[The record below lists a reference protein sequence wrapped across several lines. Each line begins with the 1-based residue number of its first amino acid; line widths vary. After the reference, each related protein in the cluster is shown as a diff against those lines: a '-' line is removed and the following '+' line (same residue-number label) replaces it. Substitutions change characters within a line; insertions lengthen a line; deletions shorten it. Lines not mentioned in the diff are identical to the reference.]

1 MKKERKRKVQ
11 TKTVKDTAKTKLDKE
26 EYDPSVSSSQLPN
39 DANRK
44 IVPAFGKKQ
53 KLSSTV
59 GREQNGQD
67 ETTQSQGIAS
77 VYTTCTVTDAD
88 QKLKEDK
95 KEMVVFEDR
104 IPVDTSNTIA
114 NELDQK
120 PEMNSKNCEHLL
132 SSDCADQLVLP
143 SNNSDAMMET
153 DIEISYSPN
162 INRSPVSD
170 TPEVHPD
177 EMSFIPDKIPDEMS
191 LLPEKNPDEMLL
203 LPEKNP
209 DEMPLLPDKIPKE
222 MSFIPDKVPGEMS
235 LIPDKIP
242 GEMSL
247 IPDKTPDKM
256 SLIPDK
262 IPGEMSLIPDK
273 VPGEMSLI
281 PDKITDLD
289 DRSFKPISSLTRS
302 TSMNKLE
309 VHPSEIVSTDHA
321 NILSKD
327 EHSKMVQNELEN
339 KAENSGN
346 IAVSEVENEIGDLS
360 NVTMKEN
367 STEEKENGS
376 EFVDSQSKTCSQSS
390 ENEVEHFEG
399 TQVFIPEEIEA
410 IEDELTQAFPQLE
423 DKQKYE
429 TVNITGTYIPEAQ
442 QTSKNIQSI
451 LEIQHNLSLEDRT
464 SANNGKIAESCCSQ
478 KPMENPS
485 ITDDTEITVSDKEDV
500 LQSSKCE
507 LQKVPITSQTLDMC
521 RESEEMTDSQ
531 LCTIDW
537 VEEFTLPDK
546 IERKPFLHDGTTV
559 VQGLIRELS
568 QLNTMILRTKREME
582 STRRQLHQGQASV
595 HTTTWN
601 RNQPLRTFNKH

>member
-11 TKTVKDTAKTKLDKE
+11 TKTVKDTDKTKLDKE

-39 DANRK
+39 DANIRK

-67 ETTQSQGIAS
+67 ETTQSQGIVS

-95 KEMVVFEDR
+95 KEKVVFEDR

-114 NELDQK
+114 NELDQIT
-120 PEMNSKNCEHLL
+120 EINSKNCEHLL

-170 TPEVHPD
+170 TQEVHPD

-191 LLPEKNPDEMLL
+191 FIPDKIPDEMS
-203 LPEKNP
+203 
-209 DEMPLLPDKIPKE
+209 LLPDKIPDE
-222 MSFIPDKVPGEMS
+222 MSLLPDKIPDEMSILPDKIPDEMS

-242 GEMSL
+242 
-247 IPDKTPDKM
+247 DK
-256 SLIPDK
+256 
-262 IPGEMSLIPDK
+262 MSLIPDK

-281 PDKITDLD
+281 PDKITDDLD

-302 TSMNKLE
+302 TSMNKL
-309 VHPSEIVSTDHA
+309 VVNPSEIVSTDHA

-327 EHSKMVQNELEN
+327 EHYKMVQNEVEN

-346 IAVSEVENEIGDLS
+346 MAVSEVENEIGDLS

-367 STEEKENGS
+367 STEEKEIGS

-390 ENEVEHFEG
+390 ENEIGHFEG

-410 IEDELTQAFPQLE
+410 IEDELTQVFPQLE

-429 TVNITGTYIPEAQ
+429 TVDMTGTYIPEAQ
-442 QTSKNIQSI
+442 QTSKNNQSI
-451 LEIQHNLSLEDRT
+451 LEIQHNSSFEDRT
-464 SANNGKIAESCCSQ
+464 SANEGKISESCFYQ

-485 ITDDTEITVSDKEDV
+485 ITYDTEITVSDKEAV
-500 LQSSKCE
+500 LQSSKCD
-507 LQKVPITSQTLDMC
+507 LQKVPITSQTLDKC
-521 RESEEMTDSQ
+521 RESEEVTDSQ
-531 LCTIDW
+531 LCNIDW
-537 VEEFTLPDK
+537 VEDFPLPDK

-582 STRRQLHQGQASV
+582 TTRRQLHQGQASV
-595 HTTTWN
+595 HTTAWN

>member
-11 TKTVKDTAKTKLDKE
+11 TKTVKDTDKTKLDKE

-39 DANRK
+39 DANIRK

-67 ETTQSQGIAS
+67 ETTQSQGIVS

-95 KEMVVFEDR
+95 KEKVVFEDR

-114 NELDQK
+114 NELDQIT
-120 PEMNSKNCEHLL
+120 EINSKNCEHLL

-143 SNNSDAMMET
+143 SNNSDAMMKT

-191 LLPEKNPDEMLL
+191 LLPDKIPDEMS
-203 LPEKNP
+203 
-209 DEMPLLPDKIPKE
+209 LLPDKIP
-222 MSFIPDKVPGEMS
+222 DEMS
-235 LIPDKIP
+235 LLPDKIP
-242 GEMSL
+242 
-247 IPDKTPDKM
+247 D
-256 SLIPDK
+256 
-262 IPGEMSLIPDK
+262 EMSLIPDK

-281 PDKITDLD
+281 PDKMTDDLD

-302 TSMNKLE
+302 TSMNKLV

-327 EHSKMVQNELEN
+327 EHFKMVQNEVEN
-339 KAENSGN
+339 KAEISENM
-346 IAVSEVENEIGDLS
+346 AVSEVENEIGDLS

-390 ENEVEHFEG
+390 ENEVGHFEG

-410 IEDELTQAFPQLE
+410 IEDELTQVFPQLE

-429 TVNITGTYIPEAQ
+429 TVDMTGTDIPEAQ
-442 QTSKNIQSI
+442 QTSKNNQSI
-451 LEIQHNLSLEDRT
+451 LEMQHNSSFEDRT
-464 SANNGKIAESCCSQ
+464 SANEGKISESCFYQ

-485 ITDDTEITVSDKEDV
+485 ITDDTEITVSDKEAV
-500 LQSSKCE
+500 LQSSKCD
-507 LQKVPITSQTLDMC
+507 LQKVPITSQTLDKC

-537 VEEFTLPDK
+537 VEDFTLPDK

-582 STRRQLHQGQASV
+582 TTRRQLHQGQASV
-595 HTTTWN
+595 HTTAWN

>member
-11 TKTVKDTAKTKLDKE
+11 IKTVKDTDKTKSDKE
-26 EYDPSVSSSQLPN
+26 ENDSSASCSQIPN

-44 IVPAFGKKQ
+44 IVPPFGKKQ

-67 ETTQSQGIAS
+67 ETTPSQHIAS
-77 VYTTCTVTDAD
+77 VSPMCTVTDTD
-88 QKLKEDK
+88 QKLQEDTN
-95 KEMVVFEDR
+95 ENVVFEDR
-104 IPVDTSNTIA
+104 IPVDTSNNIA

-120 PEMNSKNCEHLL
+120 PEINNENCEHLL

-143 SNNSDAMMET
+143 SNNIDAMMET

-162 INRSPVSD
+162 INSSPVSD
-170 TPEVHPD
+170 TPVDHPD
-177 EMSFIPDKIPDEMS
+177 EMSRSPEKMPVKMSLIPDKIPDEMS
-191 LLPEKNPDEMLL
+191 L
-203 LPEKNP
+203 
-209 DEMPLLPDKIPKE
+209 
-222 MSFIPDKVPGEMS
+222 
-235 LIPDKIP
+235 IPDKIP
-242 GEMSL
+242 DEMSH
-247 IPDKTPDKM
+247 
-256 SLIPDK
+256 IPDK
-262 IPGEMSLIPDK
+262 IPD
-273 VPGEMSLI
+273 EMSLI
-281 PDKITDLD
+281 PDKITDDLD
-289 DRSFKPISSLTRS
+289 DRFFKLKSPLERS
-302 TSMNKLE
+302 TYKNPK
-309 VHPSEIVSTDHA
+309 IVSTDHA
-321 NILSKD
+321 NILSED
-327 EHSKMVQNELEN
+327 EHSKMVPTEVEN

-346 IAVSEVENEIGDLS
+346 MAVSEVENEIGDLA
-360 NVTMKEN
+360 NVIMKGN

-376 EFVDSQSKTCSQSS
+376 EFVASQSKTCSQSS
-390 ENEVEHFEG
+390 EKEVGHFEG

-410 IEDELTQAFPQLE
+410 IEDELTQVFPQLE

-429 TVNITGTYIPEAQ
+429 TVDMTGTYIPEDQ

-451 LEIQHNLSLEDRT
+451 LEVQHNSSLEDRT
-464 SANNGKIAESCCSQ
+464 SAKDGKISESCCSQ
-478 KPMENPS
+478 KSRENPR
-485 ITDDTEITVSDKEDV
+485 ITDDTEVTVSDKEAV
-500 LQSSKCE
+500 LQSSKCD
-507 LQKVPITSQTLDMC
+507 LQKVPITSQTLDKC

-582 STRRQLHQGQASV
+582 TTRRQLHQGQASV
-595 HTTTWN
+595 HTTAWN